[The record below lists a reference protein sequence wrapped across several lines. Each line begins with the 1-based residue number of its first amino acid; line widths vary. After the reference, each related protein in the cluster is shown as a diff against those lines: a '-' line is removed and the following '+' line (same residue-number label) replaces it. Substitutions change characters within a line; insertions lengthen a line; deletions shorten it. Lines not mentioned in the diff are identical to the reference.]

1 MHVHDCACLTCL
13 PIWTQVPTQLPI
25 THCIVCRY
33 YLDYVCVILTTSGFQ
48 TLSSSCDEV
57 RLVVYRVQMG
67 LQKKTQSIVAHINSQ
82 KKRLGTF
89 TCVNNQSLESQPMFH
104 TLSLIIT
111 YIVEL
116 IQQNPSKFLHESSKK
131 SPVESDTTHEE
142 VLFLTWSVLSPS
154 PWRHNCH
161 PNVGNFITHLTL
173 PFFVQCDDPQ
183 EMIQWK
189 QLSRTCKM

>member
-1 MHVHDCACLTCL
+1 MSDMSAHMDTSSNPNPNHSLYCLQVLSRLCVCHFNHFRLPDFEFIMWWSAFGCL
-13 PIWTQVPTQLPI
+13 QGA
-25 THCIVCRY
+25 
-33 YLDYVCVILTTSGFQ
+33 DGFA
-48 TLSSSCDEV
+48 
-57 RLVVYRVQMG
+57 
-67 LQKKTQSIVAHINSQ
+67 KKTQSNVAHINSQ

-116 IQQNPSKFLHESSKK
+116 IQQNPSKFLHKSSKK

-189 QLSRTCKM
+189 QLSRTCKL